1 MIFEKNFD
9 PIWADFDPNNH
20 MRHTAYNNYA
30 AEVRVA
36 LLTAKGYNMERL
48 LELDLGPVLL
58 TEETKFLREIR
69 QGEKLRVDVE
79 LLGLS
84 EDGRYWNMRHHLYK
98 NDDKLSAVIKVEGA
112 WIDLKT
118 RKIKEPPREITEHF
132 LALPKSEDY
141 QIIVKE
147 KKKTR

>member
-1 MIFEKNFD
+1 MIFEKTFD

-36 LLTAKGYNMERL
+36 LLTAKGYNMEKM

-79 LLGLS
+79 MLGLS
-84 EDGRYWNMRHHLYK
+84 ADGRFWNMRHHLYK
-98 NDDKLSAVIKVEGA
+98 NGNKLSAIITVQGA

-118 RKIKEPPREITEHF
+118 RKIKVPPSDITEHF
-132 LALPKSEDY
+132 LSLSKSEDY
-141 QIIVKE
+141 KTIE
-147 KKKTR
+147 KPKR

>member
-1 MIFEKNFD
+1 MIFEKTFD

-36 LLTAKGYNMERL
+36 LLTAKGYNMEKM

-58 TEETKFLREIR
+58 TEKTKFFREIR
-69 QGEKLRVDVE
+69 QGERLRVDVE

-84 EDGRYWNMRHHLYK
+84 EDGRFWNMRHHVYK
-98 NDDKLSAVIKVEGA
+98 NGNKLSAIIQVEGA

-118 RKIKEPPREITEHF
+118 RKIKVPPKDITEHF
-132 LALPKSEDY
+132 LSIPKSEDF
-141 QIIVKE
+141 QPIE
-147 KKKTR
+147 KRRK